1 MSNSNVTYMCAPDQS
16 LRELIG
22 KNVDLN
28 TVFSADV
35 IKSCQELVLAAQE
48 TFFPKAQ
55 LEITDIKH
63 LYQTI
68 VMGENVGHILHNIRD
83 RVLIYKA
90 LHLFLVMIWY
100 GKYVPA

>member
-1 MSNSNVTYMCAPDQS
+1 MCAPDQS